1 MHLPRH
7 KTTDNTHVVR
17 AVLEHQN
24 IHVLLHVDNVSGA
37 GGSRVGRLRSVDVE
51 DRVEPGRGH
60 GREADE
66 LFLDEAMRV
75 KVERDLRRYRRG

>member
-1 MHLPRH
+1 MHLPRR
-7 KTTDNTHVVR
+7 KTTDNTHVER
-17 AVLEHQN
+17 AVLEHRH
-24 IHVLLHVDNVSGA
+24 IKVLLHVDHASGA
-37 GGSRVGRLRSVDVE
+37 GAGRVGRLGKEIVE

-75 KVERDLRRYRRG
+75 KVERDLRGWRGG